1 MINPRFTKIT
11 DKSENE
17 WEGCLSIPGML
28 GLVKRFSKIQYEGSD
43 MRGNIIQRKAEGLH
57 ARIFQHEYDHLQGI
71 LYTSRLVDNSAFGYA
86 EEIEEYWK
94 KKEIEKSQ
102 SQ

>member
-1 MINPRFTKIT
+1 LM
-11 DKSENE
+11 
-17 WEGCLSIPGML
+17 
-28 GLVKRFSKIQYEGSD
+28 
-43 MRGNIIQRKAEGLH
+43 
-57 ARIFQHEYDHLQGI
+57 GI

-94 KKEIEKSQ
+94 NKEIEKSQ